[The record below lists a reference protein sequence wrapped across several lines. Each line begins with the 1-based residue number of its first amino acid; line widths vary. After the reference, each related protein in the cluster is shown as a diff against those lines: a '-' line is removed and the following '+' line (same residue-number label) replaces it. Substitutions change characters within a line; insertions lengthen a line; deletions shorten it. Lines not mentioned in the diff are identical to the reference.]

1 MIPDGTYK
9 AVVDRF
15 EDEFIVLEVSDED
28 ANERYELAVHPSSLP
43 EEGRAVDA
51 VLAIEVDENQLIDAA
66 YRSDETDERSESS
79 QNRFDRLSRR
89 PSRDE

>member
-1 MIPDGTYK
+1 MIPDGTYM

-28 ANERYELAVHPSSLP
+28 ADERYELAVPPSSLP

-51 VLAIEVDENQLIDAA
+51 VLAIEVDENQVIDAA
-66 YRSDETDERSESS
+66 YRSVETDERSEAS
-79 QNRFDRLSRR
+79 QSRFDRLSRR
-89 PSRDE
+89 PPRDE